1 MADNTKNNVAAIS
14 QSSGM
19 KSTREILSRLF
30 REKKLGALG
39 LIIVV
44 IFLLVGIF
52 ADLIATHEIYK
63 QNFIYRLKGP
73 SANAFLGTDQFGR
86 DVFSR
91 VVHGAR
97 ISMIVGI
104 SASLLSVAVATFFG
118 LILGYVGGWVDMIA
132 QRFVDAV
139 QAFPWLFLVI
149 TVMSLLGPG
158 MIQVII
164 VLGVPWGIVNI
175 RTVRSVVLS
184 VKEEPYVEAARAAGA
199 STPRILIRHIAPQIV
214 APMIVLFTISVGGN
228 ILAEAGVS
236 FLGFGIPPPQPSWG
250 SMLSLEGR
258 KYMLESPLL
267 AFWPG
272 LCLAIVV
279 FGVNMFGDA
288 LRDLLDPRL
297 RGGAG
302 RFDVTAP
309 KVLGGFSDR
318 IKSTKTN

>member
-1 MADNTKNNVAAIS
+1 MVDTTENKVAVIARR
-14 QSSGM
+14 SSI
-19 KSTREILSRLF
+19 KATREIFSRLF
-30 REKKLGALG
+30 REKKLGAVG

-44 IFLLVGIF
+44 VFLLVGIF
-52 ADLIATHEIYK
+52 ADVIATHEIYK
-63 QNFIYRLKGP
+63 QNFMHRLKGP
-73 SANAFLGTDQFGR
+73 SADFFLGTDQFGR

-97 ISMIVGI
+97 ISMLVGL
-104 SASLLSVAVATFFG
+104 SASLLAVAVATFFG
-118 LILGYVGGWVDMIA
+118 LILGYVGGWIDMVA
-132 QRFVDAV
+132 QRVVDAV
-139 QAFPWLFLVI
+139 QAFPWLFLII

-158 MIQVII
+158 IIQIII

-184 VKEEPYVEAARAAGA
+184 VKEAPYVEAARAAGA
-199 STPRILIRHIAPQIV
+199 STPRILIHHIAPQIV

-258 KYMLESPLL
+258 KYMLENPFL

-297 RGGAG
+297 RGGVG
-302 RFDVTAP
+302 RFDVVAP
-309 KVLGGFSDR
+309 KALGGFTDR
-318 IKSTKTN
+318 IKRAKMK